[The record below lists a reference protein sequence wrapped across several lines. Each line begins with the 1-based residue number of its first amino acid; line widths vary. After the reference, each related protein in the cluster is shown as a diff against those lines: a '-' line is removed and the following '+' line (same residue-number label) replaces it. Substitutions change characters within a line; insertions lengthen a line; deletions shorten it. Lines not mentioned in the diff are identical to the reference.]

1 MPFVFPL
8 FPTVIDCFPK
18 IKINYEER
26 VYRMKRRSAYDM
38 NALEAQ
44 YIKGTVLFQQKDFWM
59 KYI

>member
-1 MPFVFPL
+1 MPFIFPL

-44 YIKGTVLFQQKDFWM
+44 YIKGTVLFQQKDF
-59 KYI
+59 